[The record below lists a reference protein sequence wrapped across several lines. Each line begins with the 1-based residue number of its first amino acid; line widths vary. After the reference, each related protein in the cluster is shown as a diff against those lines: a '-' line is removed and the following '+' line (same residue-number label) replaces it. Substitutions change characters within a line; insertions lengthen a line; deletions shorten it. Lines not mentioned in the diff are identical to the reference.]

1 MTTVTKLVPTNWI
14 DTYQFSRNP
23 KYLGHGNRAHCC
35 YENSSVKRSSD
46 AKNTLLLGRADW
58 HLRANAL
65 VIAYLVAA
73 LFSGIFVKGAEGGQ
87 PAWLT
92 VHLLLLGAVTNAIVT
107 WSDHFVSALLWAR
120 TQNRTRQMRIV
131 LLLNIGIIGVLI
143 SVSRHLQWLVT
154 ISATLIVFVIAFYL
168 RGMTTLIKRSLNKRF
183 TGVIAF
189 YQWAG
194 LMILVGIFLG
204 VLDASKGDKD
214 IWQSRITLAHLHANL
229 LGWVGLTIIGTLVTL
244 WPTVLRTQMHPDAIS
259 RAKLGLKIL
268 IIGTG
273 GAIVGAL
280 FDQPWILELSIA
292 MYLLG
297 VIVTLLPAGVLL
309 RKRIPDQSS
318 SWMMFSGALGLAF
331 LLIGDFCLV
340 IVARTPEKILTAIEA
355 HLLLI
360 FTLWLLPI
368 LLGALTYLLP
378 VVLGRGPASNRR
390 LEVILNFGWKWRIFL
405 LPLSSALQISPNRF
419 HIVGQL
425 LAALALGIFLILSVI
440 VMRKSRSVTT
450 SL

>member
-1 MTTVTKLVPTNWI
+1 MTTATKLVHTNWI
-14 DTYQFSRNP
+14 DTYQFFSNR
-23 KYLGHGNRAHCC
+23 KYLGHGHIP
-35 YENSSVKRSSD
+35 YFPDEDPSVKRSSD

-65 VIAYLVAA
+65 VIAYLLTA
-73 LFSGIFVKGAEGGQ
+73 LASAIFVKGSERSE

-120 TQNRTRQMRIV
+120 TQNRTRQMRII
-131 LLLNIGIIGVLI
+131 LLLNVGIIGVLI
-143 SVSRHLQWLVT
+143 SVSCRLQWLVI
-154 ISATLIVFVIAFYL
+154 ISAGLIIFVIAFYL
-168 RGMTTLIKRSLNKRF
+168 RGMTTLIKRSLNKRYKE
-183 TGVIAF
+183 VIAF
-189 YQWAG
+189 YQFAG
-194 LMILVGIFLG
+194 LMIIVGIFLG
-204 VLDASKGDKD
+204 VLDASKSDRD
-214 IWQSRITLAHLHANL
+214 IWHPRITLAHFHANL

-268 IIGTG
+268 IFGTC
-273 GAIVGAL
+273 GAIVGSL
-280 FDQPWILELSIA
+280 FDQPWILGSSIA
-292 MYLLG
+292 LYLLG
-297 VIVTLLPAGVLL
+297 AIVTLFPAGVLL
-309 RKRIPDQSS
+309 RRRIPDRSS
-318 SWMMFSGALGLAF
+318 SWMLLSGALGLV
-331 LLIGDFCLV
+331 LLLVGDISLV
-340 IVARTPEKILTAIEA
+340 LVERTPEKILIAIEA

-378 VVLGRGPASNRR
+378 VVLGRGPAANRR

-405 LPLSSALQISPNRF
+405 LPLSSALQIWPSRF

-425 LAALALGIFLILSVI
+425 LAALALGIFLILTV
-440 VMRKSRSVTT
+440 VAMRKSRTFT
-450 SL
+450 ASL